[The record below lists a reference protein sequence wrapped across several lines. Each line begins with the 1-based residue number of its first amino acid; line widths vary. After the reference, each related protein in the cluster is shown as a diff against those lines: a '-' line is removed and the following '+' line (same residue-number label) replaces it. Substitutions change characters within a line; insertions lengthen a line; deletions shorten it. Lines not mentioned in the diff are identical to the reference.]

1 MTLGATSAVGVLLAL
16 IGAVLLAIGAQL
28 QHRGLT
34 LARDGDPTVERGV
47 LGARQLWRLVRT
59 PLWLGGIGVT
69 GLAMVLNLISLRL
82 APLIVV
88 QPLGV
93 AALITTALLNAAVY
107 RYALGWA
114 SIGAMLVCV
123 AGIGTFVTVGA
134 LTARHSVVSD
144 DDLGQILT
152 ALAVVVLLIVIGR
165 LLFRRR
171 FPATV
176 NVLAAG
182 ALSGFV
188 VTLAKTVVTRVS
200 VGDVGVL
207 TLLGGA
213 TLVVVALTAQYFV
226 QSAYASGPVDLIV
239 AGLTIL
245 DPLIAVSLGVLV
257 LGEAARTP
265 VWAVAAYGVS
275 GAAAI
280 LGVILLARHHP
291 QAHLRVGAGTPVG

>member
-1 MTLGATSAVGVLLAL
+1 MTLGATSVVGVLTAL
-16 IGAVLLAIGAQL
+16 IGAVFLAIGAQL
-28 QHRGLT
+28 QHRGLK
-34 LARDGDPTVERGV
+34 LAQAGDPRAKRGV
-47 LGARQLWRLVRT
+47 LGAAQLWRLVRT
-59 PLWLGGIGVT
+59 PLWLGGILVT
-69 GLAMVLNLISLRL
+69 GLAMVLNLVSLRL

-93 AALITTALLNAAVY
+93 AALVTTALLNAAVY
-107 RYALGWA
+107 RYSLTWA
-114 SIGAMLVCV
+114 SLGAMVVCV

-134 LTARHSVVSD
+134 LTAQNSVVSD

-152 ALAVVVLLIVIGR
+152 ALAVVAVLIAIG
-165 LLFRRR
+165 LAGFRRR

-200 VGDVGVL
+200 VGNVGLL
-207 TLLGGA
+207 TVVGA
-213 TLVVVALTAQYFV
+213 VALVVVAVSAQYFV

-245 DPLIAVSLGVLV
+245 DPLVAVSLGVLV
-257 LGEAARTP
+257 LGEAAATP
-265 VWAVAAYGVS
+265 LWAVGAYAVS
-275 GAAAI
+275 GAAAVM
-280 LGVILLARHHP
+280 GVVLLARHHP
-291 QAHLRVGAGTPVG
+291 QAHLRTAS